1 MTVASNSTHLDDALA
16 GGASSPVRAGRRV
29 GGDPFVCVRGEGPY
43 AFDDAGRRYVDYV
56 MAYGPLLFG
65 HTPPFLTGLDALAAR
80 GVVYGSTAPDEL
92 ELARR
97 IRAHLPSMERLRF
110 ATTGSEAVQSA
121 VRVARAFTGR
131 DAIVKFSGNY
141 HGHFDLALQD
151 AGASA
156 ETPDAARSGIPR
168 AVVADLAVARY
179 NDLDDVD
186 RQLARTGDRLAAILV
201 EPICGNMGL
210 VETVPGFLE
219 GLRERAD
226 RYGALLIFD
235 EVITWLRLG
244 LGGAQGR
251 TGVTPDLTAV
261 GKVLGGGFPIAAFG
275 GRADVMAVLA
285 PDGPCFTGGTH
296 AGMPFA
302 VAIASRVL
310 DQLERE
316 PELVYRDGSARAPP
330 GGLDSRNASRAAFG
344 LRRRAAGI
352 DRGLQVPR
360 GRADAL
366 VRRPAPRRPARVRR
380 LLPRDARARR
390 AAAAVAQRGDVP
402 FHGARRRRRDAHR
415 RRDHRKSARAARE
428 RRRVTAGRSS
438 AQRTGV
444 GYPAG
449 ERWPCASTL
458 RTPNSQL
465 SFEIFS
471 VTVVALPASST
482 VVQNGSVVARRSTS

>member
-1 MTVASNSTHLDDALA
+1 MLVTPLDDALA
-16 GGASSPVRAGRRV
+16 GGTSSPVRAGRRV
-29 GGDPFVCVRGEGPY
+29 GGEPFVCVRGEGAY
-43 AFDDAGRRYVDYV
+43 AFDADGRRYVDYV

-92 ELARR
+92 ALARR

-110 ATTGSEAVQSA
+110 ATTGSEAVQGA

-131 DAIVKFSGNY
+131 DAVLKFSGNY

-179 NDLDDVD
+179 NDLADVD
-186 RQLARTGDRLAAILV
+186 RQLARIGDRLAAIVV

-226 RYGALLIFD
+226 RCGALLIFD

-244 LGGAQGR
+244 LSGAQGR

-275 GRADVMAVLA
+275 GREDVMAVLA

-302 VAIASRVL
+302 VGIASRVL
-310 DQLERE
+310 DHIERE
-316 PELVYRDGSARAPP
+316 PAMY
-330 GGLDSRNASRAAFG
+330 AAM
-344 LRRRAAGI
+344 
-352 DRGLQVPR
+352 
-360 GRADAL
+360 
-366 VRRPAPRRPARVRR
+366 
-380 LLPRDARARR
+380 DARARR
-390 AAAAVAQRGDVP
+390 LADALRATLRELELDYAVVQLESIVDFKFRAGGPTRSYDDQRHDDQRAYAAFYHAMRARGVLLPPSHNEVMFVSTAHGDGDIDATAAAIAGSFVEL
-402 FHGARRRRRDAHR
+402 
-415 RRDHRKSARAARE
+415 RAN
-428 RRRVTAGRSS
+428 
-438 AQRTGV
+438 GV
-444 GYPAG
+444 
-449 ERWPCASTL
+449 
-458 RTPNSQL
+458 
-465 SFEIFS
+465 
-471 VTVVALPASST
+471 V
-482 VVQNGSVVARRSTS
+482 